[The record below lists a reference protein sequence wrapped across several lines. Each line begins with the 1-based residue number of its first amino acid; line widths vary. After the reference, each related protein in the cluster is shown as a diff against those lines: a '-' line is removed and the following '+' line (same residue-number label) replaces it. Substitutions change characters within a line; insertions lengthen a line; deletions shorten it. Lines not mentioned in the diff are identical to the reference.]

1 MALREINFIPIE
13 IVARRTLLRHLFFWT
28 GCIVV
33 SLGLIWG
40 FHFSHEHALKSKKRT
55 VTTLKEMHTNLGA
68 KIDEIKLIRDELDR
82 LNQKQA
88 GLQTITRNES
98 YSRIFAKL
106 ADIMNEATW
115 LSQVAL
121 DSGVQAEPEA
131 EVETSLRLSGFS
143 LSAEELGD
151 FLTQLS
157 NEAMFKNVVLR
168 RATESETSGLY
179 KDMRKPIRLIKFQ
192 IVCSVPRV

>member
-28 GCIVV
+28 GRMVI

-40 FHFSHEHALKSKKRT
+40 FHFYHEHALQAEKRT
-55 VTTLKEMHTNLGA
+55 VTTLKEMHANLGA
-68 KIDEIKLIRDELDR
+68 KINEIKQIREELEG
-82 LNQKQA
+82 LSQKQA
-88 GLQTITRNES
+88 GLETITRNES

-115 LSQVAL
+115 LSQLAI
-121 DSGVQAEPEA
+121 DSGLQAKAEA
-131 EVETSLRLSGFS
+131 EVETSLRLTGFS
-143 LSAEELGD
+143 LSAEELGN
-151 FLTQLS
+151 FLTRLS

-179 KDMRKPIRLIKFQ
+179 KDMRQPIRLIQFE